1 MKKKSQLNKVVFT
14 LLVIL
19 IIVARYAPNP
29 NGTSIH
35 NHSDKPYVSTQQQIQ
50 LNPSSITTEAEME
63 EILNHLNR
71 DIPSKTTKTSKS
83 TSSSNDLDNYNKMI
97 DKINA
102 DSEAEYK
109 KSKQRTTDA
118 LNSWKEMDYS
128 VDDYDMSYEID
139 VVDTYYRNDKQ

>member
-1 MKKKSQLNKVVFT
+1 MKKKSQLNKVIFT
-14 LLVIL
+14 LLIII

-29 NGTSIH
+29 NGRYIH

-71 DIPSKTTKTSKS
+71 DIPSKTTKTIK

-102 DSEAEYK
+102 DSEAEFK
-109 KSKQRTTDA
+109 KFKQSTTDA

-139 VVDTYYRNDKQ
+139 VVDTYYRNDN

>member
-14 LLVIL
+14 LLVII

>member
-1 MKKKSQLNKVVFT
+1 MHQVQMVHLYT
-14 LLVIL
+14 
-19 IIVARYAPNP
+19 II
-29 NGTSIH
+29 
-35 NHSDKPYVSTQQQIQ
+35 QI
-50 LNPSSITTEAEME
+50 
-63 EILNHLNR
+63 NR

-102 DSEAEYK
+102 DVEAGFK
-109 KSKQRTTDA
+109 KSKQSTTDA

-139 VVDTYYRNDKQ
+139 VVDTYYRNDN

>member
-1 MKKKSQLNKVVFT
+1 MKQKSQLNKVVFT

>member
-1 MKKKSQLNKVVFT
+1 MKKKSQLNKVIFT

-139 VVDTYYRNDKQ
+139 VVDTYYRNDKK

>member
-1 MKKKSQLNKVVFT
+1 MKKKSQLNKVIFT
-14 LLVIL
+14 LLVII

-102 DSEAEYK
+102 DNEAEFK

>member
-1 MKKKSQLNKVVFT
+1 MKKKSQLNKVIFT

-19 IIVARYAPNP
+19 IIVARYAPSP
-29 NGTSIH
+29 NGKYIH

>member
-1 MKKKSQLNKVVFT
+1 MKKKSQLNKVIFT

>member
-1 MKKKSQLNKVVFT
+1 MKKKSQLNKVIFT
-14 LLVIL
+14 LLIII

-29 NGTSIH
+29 NGRYIH
-35 NHSDKPYVSTQQQIQ
+35 NHSDKPSVIYTQP
-50 LNPSSITTEAEME
+50 NTSSMKTRAEDEAEIE
-63 EILNHLNR
+63 EALNHLNR
-71 DIPSKTTKTSKS
+71 DIPSKTTKTIK

-102 DSEAEYK
+102 DSEAEFK
-109 KSKQRTTDA
+109 KFKQSTTDA
-118 LNSWKEMDYS
+118 FNSHNEMDYS

>member
-19 IIVARYAPNP
+19 IIVARYAPSP

-109 KSKQRTTDA
+109 KSKQSTTDA

-139 VVDTYYRNDKQ
+139 VVDTYYRNDKK